1 MQQDGFS
8 ERYFLSNDGLRL
20 YARIYGHKSL
30 EVGGSLPVVCLAGLT
45 RNSRDFH
52 FLAQHL
58 SSPVGGSRTVFCL
71 DYRGRGQSERDPDKS
86 HYSIPVETNDVIT
99 ACHTLGIERAV
110 FIGTS
115 RGGLILHLLAQQTPS
130 LIAAVVLNDIG
141 PVIERGGLLAIR
153 DYLNNGG
160 RPQTWE
166 DAPAHLRA
174 LHGTEFPALGEIDW
188 RDMANAIY
196 RDENGYPVPDFDQAI
211 AKQLL
216 PLDASTPLPDLWE
229 PFQALGQYP
238 LLLVR
243 GENTRL
249 LAEETATEMHRRH
262 QKMTS
267 VTALGQGHAPLLHVG
282 DLKQDI
288 AEFLETI
295 VRGA

>member
-8 ERYFLSNDGLRL
+8 EHYFQSGDGLLL
-20 YARIYGHKSL
+20 YARIYGHKSFD
-30 EVGGSLPVVCLAGLT
+30 VGGSLPIVCLAGLT

-52 FLAQHL
+52 FLALFL
-58 SSPVGGSRTVFCL
+58 SSPAGGSRTVVCV
-71 DYRGRGQSERDPDKS
+71 DYRGRGQSERDPDES

-99 ACHTLGIERAV
+99 ACRALGIERAV

-115 RGGLILHLLAQQTPS
+115 RGGLILHLLAQQMPS

-174 LHGTEFPALGEIDW
+174 LHGTEFPVLGEIDW
-188 RDMANAIY
+188 RDMASAIY
-196 RDENGYPVPDFDQAI
+196 RDENGYPAPDFDQAI
-211 AKQLL
+211 AKHLL
-216 PLDASTPLPDLWE
+216 PLDANTPLPDLWE

-243 GENTRL
+243 GENSRL
-249 LAEETATEMHRRH
+249 LAKETATEMHRRH
-262 QKMTS
+262 QRMIS
-267 VTALGQGHAPLLHVG
+267 VTAFGQGHAPLLHVG
-282 DLKQDI
+282 DLMRDI
-288 AEFLETI
+288 AEFLETT